1 MSTTAEQQRQIS
13 PEVSDFL
20 ASGPHQAFVGG
31 QEMAS
36 SSGATFTTHDPGS
49 GEQLAEI
56 HDLTAEDVDRAVEV
70 GAKAFKETKEA
81 FLEIARIADENE
93 DYPVIYDIWLD
104 KIG

>member
-1 MSTTAEQQRQIS
+1 MSTTAEQQRQMS
-13 PEVSDFL
+13 PEVSEFL

-56 HDLTAEDVDRAVEV
+56 HDLTAEDVDRAGRSRSQGIQRSPM
-70 GAKAFKETKEA
+70 GAAT
-81 FLEIARIADENE
+81 
-93 DYPVIYDIWLD
+93 
-104 KIG
+104 G